1 MTDPVTLAVVRGALE
16 QIGDEMDLH
25 LIHAAISP
33 IISETNDCAHGIFH
47 PTSGETIAQGRYG
60 LPVFLANMQFTVTNI
75 IKLVGQEGGFKPG
88 DLWIVNDPYVS
99 GTHLQDIVLISPYFV
114 DGELFALLASTGH
127 WMDIGGSVPGG
138 WAPKATEIHQ
148 EGIIIPPMKLY
159 DAGKLNEPLVKMFT
173 SNVRLPDQIAGDLSA
188 MCNVFN
194 VGRRGL
200 DTLLARYGRAR
211 LSDCI
216 TEMMDRSEAQMRS
229 YIAEIPDGSYRFED
243 ISTMTASSMS
253 RSSSVSR

>member
-16 QIGDEMDLH
+16 QIADEMDLH

-114 DGELFALLASTGH
+114 DGQLFALLASTGH

-138 WAPKATEIHQ
+138 WAPTATEIHQ

-159 DAGKLNEPLVKMFT
+159 DAGKLNEPLV
-173 SNVRLPDQIAGDLSA
+173 
-188 MCNVFN
+188 
-194 VGRRGL
+194 
-200 DTLLARYGRAR
+200 
-211 LSDCI
+211 
-216 TEMMDRSEAQMRS
+216 
-229 YIAEIPDGSYRFED
+229 
-243 ISTMTASSMS
+243 
-253 RSSSVSR
+253 